1 MQTIVTEGAHMGP
14 ATGEAPTA
22 AMRPIDSANPAA
34 LPHGLTLL
42 GVASTEPAW
51 TSLTLQLDARGCR
64 DSTFRWA
71 GSIVEALSILRED
84 AFDCVI
90 VSDRRAGMRLGE
102 QPASQIDPIEFVR
115 AMRTSGH
122 DEPVV
127 LLSSEAGDE
136 YLEQAIDLACT
147 PVHLERGWESR
158 ALLPLIEQEI
168 RRSRLKR
175 DNLRLEIADQKRLV
189 RERDETEH
197 LLDRQRLILNE
208 LRELVDE
215 AEVADEPSPAT
226 DDSMAVVESE
236 SVERFYDELLR
247 TYVMMGSGRLEAE
260 IEQLT
265 QLLATAGVSLR
276 RALDM
281 HLTQVEKLVRG
292 LGSRSS
298 RHVMS
303 RADILALELMIQL
316 GECYRQKASD
326 TQ

>member
-1 MQTIVTEGAHMGP
+1 MGP
-14 ATGEAPTA
+14 ATGEVPTA
-22 AMRPIDSANPAA
+22 AVRPIDSANTAA

-71 GSIVEALSILRED
+71 GSIVEALSILREE

-90 VSDRRAGMRLGE
+90 VSDRRSGMRLGE
-102 QPASQIDPIEFVR
+102 QPASPIDPIEFVR

-136 YLEQAIDLACT
+136 YLEQAIELACT

-158 ALLPLIEQEI
+158 ALLPVIEQEI
-168 RRSRLKR
+168 RRSHLKR
-175 DNLRLEIADQKRLV
+175 DNQRLEIADQKRLV

-215 AEVADEPSPAT
+215 ADVADAPTPAQS
-226 DDSMAVVESE
+226 DSMEVVETE

-247 TYVMMGSGRLEAE
+247 TYVMMGSGRLESE

-298 RHVMS
+298 RHVIS

-316 GECYRQKASD
+316 GECYRQQASGGA
-326 TQ
+326 